1 MTSGRIQ
8 QRNADVGIA
17 LARAQFQQF
26 RAKIRGTD
34 ECGTV
39 STNLEGL
46 LAHYLDVS
54 PRRRKSKI
62 ELKLE
67 GQTDAYVFLI
77 LAWGFARSGD
87 EHRAGQLVEQ
97 ARELLTP
104 HLDDPVHATAMS
116 KYLAQLGEPSDVA
129 PTLSTIQEFK
139 LRRLLDS
146 SVILEHD
153 GVDAFAWWMARKDM
167 PLAESSSIRPDRS
180 ELGEMLR
187 ELQRNHDEYTTT
199 GRKSYTGIER
209 AAGYR
214 VSSHQPDTG
223 ADVNAFYRAIIRN
236 LAWSDWTAVEHSCAT
251 IVDELLQSLVDT
263 TDRMS
268 TNTHFCLAVIFR
280 MEVLVRLLLMPDVVQ
295 P

>member
-97 ARELLTP
+97 ARERLTP
-104 HLDDPVHATAMS
+104 HLDDPLHATAMS
-116 KYLAQLGEPSDVA
+116 KYLAKLGVVTAVASEPA
-129 PTLSTIQEFK
+129 LSTIQEFK
-139 LRRLLDS
+139 LRRLFDS
-146 SVILEHD
+146 SLILEHD
-153 GVDAFAWWMARKDM
+153 GANAFAWWMARKDM
-167 PLAESSSIRPDRS
+167 PRADHSSGRPIRG
-180 ELGEMLR
+180 ELGSILQ
-187 ELQRNHDEYTTT
+187 ELQRNHDEHAAT
-199 GRKSYTGIER
+199 GRKRSTGIEL
-209 AAGYR
+209 AAGHR
-214 VSSHQPDTG
+214 VLSPG
-223 ADVNAFYRAIIRN
+223 ADVDAFYRAILRN
-236 LAWSDWTAVEHSCAT
+236 LAWSDWSAVEHSCAT
-251 IVDELLQSLVDT
+251 IVEELHQSLVDT
-263 TDRMS
+263 TDEMS

-280 MEVLVRLLLMPDVVQ
+280 MEVLVRLMLMPELVQ